1 MRYIRFQI
9 GNGPASYGVLRGDQV
24 RRLDGDIFHGYR
36 ETFEEYELQRVH
48 LLSPVN
54 PVKIIVLVAY
64 FKSFLDA

>member
-36 ETFEEYELQRVH
+36 ETFEEYELQ
-48 LLSPVN
+48 
-54 PVKIIVLVAY
+54 
-64 FKSFLDA
+64 